1 MEQAPGHTDG
11 PPLKSAILHFCKIS
25 SLFLSLPISRNGRL
39 QNGQYFNGRIGW
51 EHKVQTFQQKRK
63 YILDTPISPFSFRH
77 ELIFNALGMSPVYLN
92 CTCTSKIL
100 KLKCANYKCKSY
112 PSSNQKCS
120 ENRQVLTIDG
130 KCLRYTY
137 AYSHDKHSQVDSISI
152 SLFSMISID

>member
-112 PSSNQKCS
+112 PSSNQIKSVQRIGRYSQLTANACAIPMLIHMT
-120 ENRQVLTIDG
+120 NTPRQTLS
-130 KCLRYTY
+130 
-137 AYSHDKHSQVDSISI
+137 A
-152 SLFSMISID
+152 SLSFQ